1 MKTIKFERA
10 AIGLPFALL
19 SAFAAVSGW
28 PRGWV
33 LLWVVVAAV
42 AAGAAAEA
50 SHVLRKRLNG
60 WVHWVAGLCLGLAP
74 VGVWAAARGGVGMA
88 PVLLGGAL
96 LFWTAGFDLMAACA
110 DIASDREQG
119 VFTVPARWGARKA
132 ALMSSG
138 SHLVAFWLLAIFGE
152 VAGLGWL
159 YLSGV
164 ILLVPVV
171 YVMHRLGAPE
181 TKSVYQNRLPSAIRT
196 TYVSPEAGAGG
207 SDSGSKGQR
216 KIAWLPAAA
225 VLGVVLLLFAAADVI
240 VVGSRMRF

>member
-1 MKTIKFERA
+1 MVKTIKLERA
-10 AIGLPFALL
+10 AIGIPFALI

-42 AAGAAAEA
+42 AAGAAAEV
-50 SHVLRKRLNG
+50 SHALRMRLNG
-60 WVHWVAGLCLGLAP
+60 WVHWVVGLCLALAP
-74 VGVWAAARGGVGMA
+74 IGVWAAARGGVGMA
-88 PVLLGGAL
+88 PLLLGGAL
-96 LFWTAGFDLMAACA
+96 MFWAAGFDLMAACA
-110 DIASDREQG
+110 DIATDREQG

-132 ALMSSG
+132 AVISSG

-171 YVMHRLGAPE
+171 YMMHRMAAPE
-181 TKSVYQNRLPSAIRT
+181 TA
-196 TYVSPEAGAGG
+196 
-207 SDSGSKGQR
+207 GQR
-216 KIAWLPAAA
+216 KIAWFVAAT
-225 VLGVVLLLFAAADVI
+225 VLGLVLLLFAAADVI
-240 VVGSRMRF
+240 VLGSKMRI

>member
-1 MKTIKFERA
+1 MRGGAGELVKTIKLERA
-10 AIGLPFALL
+10 AIGLPFALI

-33 LLWVVVAAV
+33 LLWAVVAAV

-50 SHVLRKRLNG
+50 SHAYRRRLNG
-60 WVHWVAGLCLGLAP
+60 WVHWVVGLGLGLAP

-96 LFWTAGFDLMAACA
+96 LFWAAGFDLMAACA
-110 DIASDREQG
+110 DIATDREQG

-132 ALMSSG
+132 AVMSSG

-171 YVMHRLGAPE
+171 YVMHRMGAPE
-181 TKSVYQNRLPSAIRT
+181 TA
-196 TYVSPEAGAGG
+196 
-207 SDSGSKGQR
+207 GQR

>member
-1 MKTIKFERA
+1 LVKTIKLERA
-10 AIGLPFALL
+10 AIGLPFALI
-19 SAFAAVSGW
+19 SAFAAVSAW

-50 SHVLRKRLNG
+50 SHAFRRRLNG
-60 WVHWVAGLCLGLAP
+60 WVHWVVGLCLALAP

-96 LFWTAGFDLMAACA
+96 LFWAAGFDLMAACTDVA
-110 DIASDREQG
+110 ADREQG

-132 ALMSSG
+132 AVMSSG

-171 YVMHRLGAPE
+171 YVLHRLGAPE
-181 TKSVYQNRLPSAIRT
+181 S
-196 TYVSPEAGAGG
+196 E
-207 SDSGSKGQR
+207 GQR
-216 KIAWLPAAA
+216 KVAWFAAAA

-240 VVGSRMRF
+240 VLGSRMRF

>member
-1 MKTIKFERA
+1 MSVGTRGGAGELVKTIKLERA
-10 AIGLPFALL
+10 AIGLPFALI

-33 LLWVVVAAV
+33 LLWAVVAAV
-42 AAGAAAEA
+42 AAGAVAEA
-50 SHVLRKRLNG
+50 SHAYRRRLNG
-60 WVHWVAGLCLGLAP
+60 WVHWVVGLGLALAP

-96 LFWTAGFDLMAACA
+96 LFWAAGFDLMAACA
-110 DIASDREQG
+110 DIATDREQG

-132 ALMSSG
+132 VVMSSG

-181 TKSVYQNRLPSAIRT
+181 S
-196 TYVSPEAGAGG
+196 E
-207 SDSGSKGQR
+207 GQR
-216 KIAWLPAAA
+216 KVAWFAAAA

-240 VVGSRMRF
+240 VLGSRMRF